1 MKFSIIAAALAAAA
15 PAIVAAAD
23 GKLGFA
29 LGDKKP
35 DGTCKDASDWAL
47 DFKGITGTG
56 QKIVRTYS
64 ANECD
69 TAKNILPE
77 AKKAGYQVVLGIW

>member
-1 MKFSIIAAALAAAA
+1 MKFSIIAAALAAA
-15 PAIVAAAD
+15 PALVAAAD
-23 GKLGFA
+23 GQLGFA

-47 DFKGITGTG
+47 DFKAISGTG

-64 ANECD
+64 AHECD
-69 TAKNILPE
+69 TAKNILPA
-77 AKKAGYQVVLGIW
+77 AKTAGYQVVLGIW

>member
-1 MKFSIIAAALAAAA
+1 MKFSIIAAALAAA
-15 PAIVAAAD
+15 PALVAAAD

-35 DGTCKDASDWAL
+35 DGTCKDANDWAL
-47 DFKGITGTG
+47 DFKAISGTG

-69 TAKNILPE
+69 TAKNILPA
-77 AKKAGYQVVLGIW
+77 AKTAGYQVVLGIW